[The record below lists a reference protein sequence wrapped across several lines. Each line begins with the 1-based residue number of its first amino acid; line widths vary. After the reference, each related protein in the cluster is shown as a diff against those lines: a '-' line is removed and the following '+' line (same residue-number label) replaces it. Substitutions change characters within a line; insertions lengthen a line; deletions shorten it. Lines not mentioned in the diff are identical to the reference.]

1 MPEHEHIQG
10 ISMYLLSTSCGESG
24 ACENLIPYD
33 IYIEMFPFIV
43 IVIHHDIIF
52 LFCTCRIKN
61 ITEDDESWSPI
72 N

>member
-1 MPEHEHIQG
+1 MPQHEHIQG

-43 IVIHHDIIF
+43 SY
-52 LFCTCRIKN
+52 T
-61 ITEDDESWSPI
+61 S
-72 N
+72 